1 MIYRVTSY
9 FIVEQSLMALLL
21 HDGRQL
27 YRYTLCDRSYSGTL
41 RLLMTENEVL
51 PFLVTE
57 SGLWMPEEASSLA

>member
-1 MIYRVTSY
+1 
-9 FIVEQSLMALLL
+9 MALLL

-27 YRYTLCDRSYSGTL
+27 YSYTVCDHSNSGTL

-57 SGLWMPEEASSLA
+57 SGLWMPEQASSLGLRRSILVALFVSA